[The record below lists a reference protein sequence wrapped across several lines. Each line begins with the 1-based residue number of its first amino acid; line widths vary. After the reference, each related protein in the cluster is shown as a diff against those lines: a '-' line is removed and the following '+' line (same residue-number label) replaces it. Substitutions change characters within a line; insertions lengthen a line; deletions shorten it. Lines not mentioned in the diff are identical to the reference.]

1 MVATATRKRAG
12 RPAKR
17 KSRKVNN
24 AITSL
29 KEGIGC
35 LVPGELLTVEL
46 AAKRCG
52 QGIKTIRAA
61 FRKGLARKQF
71 GRRVY
76 ILSDDLIEYIRKC
89 PTPETPDRFSK

>member
-17 KSRKVNN
+17 KSRKVNTS
-24 AITSL
+24 ITNL

-61 FRKGLARKQF
+61 FRKGLNRTQF

-76 ILSDDLIEYIRKC
+76 VLSDDLIEYIRNQH
-89 PTPETPDRFSK
+89 TPETPDRFRK